1 MINFLLYIFI
11 GLFIVG
17 CNSKDSKG
25 TQQSIY
31 DYSSDQILG
40 SPIRINISEKEN
52 IIYKIQSDTLLD
64 SIGNILLFGGV
75 KIEVY
80 NENQR
85 QTNNIYSNKAMVYSK
100 SDSMSASGDVKVESI
115 INGYELFTD
124 KIFLFNDTKL
134 VRSKD
139 EVLFINNEDSLR
151 GIGFWSD
158 FDMENWTIEKPI
170 GTVSKEEN
178 E

>member
-1 MINFLLYIFI
+1 M
-11 GLFIVG
+11 
-17 CNSKDSKG
+17 
-25 TQQSIY
+25 
-31 DYSSDQILG
+31 
-40 SPIRINISEKEN
+40 
-52 IIYKIQSDTLLD
+52 LD
-64 SIGNILLFGGV
+64 STGNILLFGGV

-80 NENQR
+80 NESQR